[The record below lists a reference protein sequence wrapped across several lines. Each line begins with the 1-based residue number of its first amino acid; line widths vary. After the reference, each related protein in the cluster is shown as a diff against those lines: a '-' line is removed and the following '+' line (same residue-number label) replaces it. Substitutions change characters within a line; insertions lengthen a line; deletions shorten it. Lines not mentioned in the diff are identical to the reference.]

1 MYLDALHDGEGQT
14 TDPDRCPRAAD
25 GGWLHPTGGPV
36 CPSAPQEFTGR
47 RCWGTGD
54 TPEQCRA
61 TCSAL
66 THPQLGAAAHSALL
80 GPSCWPF
87 PVLWRTTAL
96 CGVRLGAAV
105 SSRGFPGRFTRGQHM
120 VHLILQMY
128 GLFPQRRITTT
139 RGYRAFLQMLV
150 TEPDLDSPVRARL
163 REQRG
168 PGVGVRLRQP
178 PPSPA

>member
-1 MYLDALHDGEGQT
+1 MYWMLCMMEKGRPQTLTDAPGLQMEVGCT
-14 TDPDRCPRAAD
+14 
-25 GGWLHPTGGPV
+25 
-36 CPSAPQEFTGR
+36 PQEGLSALPLLRSSPGTGVG
-47 RCWGTGD
+47 GTGD

-120 VHLILQMY
+120 VHLILQTY

-139 RGYRAFLQMLV
+139 RGPFFRC
-150 TEPDLDSPVRARL
+150 
-163 REQRG
+163 
-168 PGVGVRLRQP
+168 
-178 PPSPA
+178 